1 MFAFGFQQSKGTM
14 LVNAAN
20 VVHISLPLVKNLRR
34 MAEKIEEKGSEQ
46 QRAPLLHLNLK
57 NVYLLPG
64 AKKKVKR
71 HDGKHDHS
79 AAKKERKKEAGRS
92 QIASP

>member
-1 MFAFGFQQSKGTM
+1 
-14 LVNAAN
+14 
-20 VVHISLPLVKNLRR
+20 

-57 NVYLLPG
+57 NAYLLPG
-64 AKKKVKR
+64 AKKKAKR

-79 AAKKERKKEAGRS
+79 AAKKRKKEGSRNKPNSITLKERNAFNSPQQWATIGQGRDTE
-92 QIASP
+92 QKRGLEF

>member
-1 MFAFGFQQSKGTM
+1 M

-57 NVYLLPG
+57 
-64 AKKKVKR
+64 KCIS
-71 HDGKHDHS
+71 S
-79 AAKKERKKEAGRS
+79 ARRKEES
-92 QIASP
+92 QKA